1 MELELMDTRLIKFR
15 LWNGTKM
22 IVPTR
27 IHNNKLNDEEKLMQF
42 SGLHDVHGKEI
53 YEGDI
58 VLPAKFKDIPNTVI
72 FTMNGFYRVK
82 IQKGR
87 TYRNILGTCALIVI
101 GNIFE
106 NEIEV
111 TPEGPFAFVVKPNK
125 TKKPLNQ

>member
-42 SGLHDVHGKEI
+42 SGLLDVHGKEI

-106 NEIEV
+106 TEV
-111 TPEGPFAFVVKPNK
+111 DITPEGNLLLLENR
-125 TKKPLNQ
+125 TKQKNH